1 MEERLQ
7 KILARAG
14 FGSRRKCE
22 ELIRQGRVA
31 VNRQTAELGQKADP
45 ENDLVTLDGEPVVL
59 KRRFTYVALHKPRD
73 VLSDE
78 GDDSGRFPTV
88 LDLVPLPEHLFPVGR
103 LDLRS
108 EGLVLLTD
116 DGDLA
121 NRLLHP
127 RYGHEREYRAL
138 VEGEPDEAA
147 LEKWRQGVF
156 LDGQRTAPA
165 EVTVVGREDGASPM
179 YPSAYTRGTWLR
191 VVLREGRK
199 RQIRR
204 VAAMLGHP
212 VRRLVRVRIGSLLIG
227 NLKPGQWRKL
237 SEAEVK
243 ALQSSTR
250 EGPQMR
256 GRREGR
262 GRQERKPVQSSAQ
275 KRRRGGYSP
284 GVDRSPRRGRRTGRA
299 GANGPAGAG
308 GPARP
313 AKQTG
318 RRSSRRR

>member
-78 GDDSGRFPTV
+78 GDGSGRFPTV

-156 LDGQRTAPA
+156 LDGQRTVPA

-204 VAAMLGHP
+204 VAAMLGYP

-250 EGPQMR
+250 EGPQVR

-262 GRQERKPVQSSAQ
+262 GRQGRKPVRSSAQ
-275 KRRRGGYSP
+275 KRRRSGSP
-284 GVDRSPRRGRRTGRA
+284 AGVDRSPRRGRRTGRA
-299 GANGPAGAG
+299 GANGPAGA
-308 GPARP
+308 